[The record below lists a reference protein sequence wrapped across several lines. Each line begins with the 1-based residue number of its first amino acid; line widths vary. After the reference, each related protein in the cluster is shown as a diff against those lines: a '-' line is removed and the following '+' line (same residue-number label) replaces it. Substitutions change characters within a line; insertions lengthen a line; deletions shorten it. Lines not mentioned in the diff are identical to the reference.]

1 MPRARKLEDRI
12 DRKTKKKVIRWKS
25 MEKIFVGLDVHK
37 KTIQMSVMDKD
48 GEELLNKSIPNTP
61 NSISEAFGGFP
72 EKTRMVIESS
82 SVWKAPF
89 FQLRDS
95 MGFDVVLSN
104 PYTTKLI
111 AKSKKTR

>member
-1 MPRARKLEDRI
+1 
-12 DRKTKKKVIRWKS
+12 
-25 MEKIFVGLDVHK
+25 
-37 KTIQMSVMDKD
+37 MDKD

-89 FQLRDS
+89 FQLHDS